1 MVRRFAVIA
10 FWRTVALVCCVLG
23 IVGAFVPVLPTT
35 PFLLVAV
42 WAASKGWPQ
51 LESWLI
57 GHPRYGPPIRRWR
70 DHRAVPR
77 SAKWLATATML
88 ASAAAVALSQASL
101 AIKIG
106 IPVFLAGIALWLW
119 RRPEV

>member
-51 LESWLI
+51 LEAWLI

-77 SAKWLATATML
+77 SAKWLASATML
-88 ASAAAVALSQASL
+88 ASAVSVALSQVPL
-101 AIKIG
+101 AVRIG

-119 RRPEV
+119 RRPEI